1 MMEDQGRAKELLLMN
16 ELVEL
21 RQRVAELEVVG
32 MERQRVA
39 ELEIVDDERQLGK
52 AALSE
57 YPERLQEMALDR
69 VSMNKHILI
78 VEDSLTQA
86 AKLKNLLQKHGYWIT
101 VATNG
106 QEGLAAARERRPDL
120 IITDI
125 LMPVMDGYDMC
136 QAIKHNSGLKDIPVI
151 LLTVLSDT
159 EDIVR
164 ALKAGVDYY
173 LTKPCHENHLLS
185 QVESA
190 LAKPVRQRSNGAEE
204 ELEVV
209 LEGKHHVLTAGRQQI
224 LNLLLSTYENAVQ
237 QNRRLTKA
245 QRELQELNEKL
256 QQEVIERK
264 QAEEEIRRLKDF
276 NAGIV
281 QNMAE
286 GIAVEDA
293 EGYIIFVNPAA
304 ADLLGYSPEELVGQ
318 HWMVIVSPDQHPSVQ
333 AAYERL
339 MHGEADRYE
348 LQLVRQDGTLVPVLV
363 SGSPRVEDGRFAGT
377 LSVFTD
383 ITEHKQV
390 EEELQQSLERLRR
403 TFDETV
409 NALASAIRTRNPYTA
424 GHQWRVAQLASAIAE
439 EMGLPEEQIEGIRV
453 AGLIH
458 DIGKISVPL
467 EILSNPDGISE
478 LEYGIIKAHPQIGY
492 DILKAVEF
500 PWPVAEIVLQH
511 HERLDGSGYP
521 QGLSGEEILL
531 EARILGVADV
541 MDAITSHQP
550 YRAARGLDRALE
562 EISRNRGVLYDPG
575 AVGACLKLFKQK
587 GFKFEEDTRE
597 RDQPGW
603 PTGDVHRQADSLA
616 N

>member
-1 MMEDQGRAKELLLMN
+1 
-16 ELVEL
+16 
-21 RQRVAELEVVG
+21 
-32 MERQRVA
+32 
-39 ELEIVDDERQLGK
+39 
-52 AALSE
+52 
-57 YPERLQEMALDR
+57 
-69 VSMNKHILI
+69 
-78 VEDSLTQA
+78 
-86 AKLKNLLQKHGYWIT
+86 
-101 VATNG
+101 
-106 QEGLAAARERRPDL
+106 
-120 IITDI
+120 
-125 LMPVMDGYDMC
+125 
-136 QAIKHNSGLKDIPVI
+136 
-151 LLTVLSDT
+151 VLSDT
-159 EDIVR
+159 KDVIR

-173 LTKPCHENHLLS
+173 LTKPYYENHLLS

-190 LAKPVRQRSNGAEE
+190 LARPVRQKNDGAEE
-204 ELEVV
+204 ELEVAFGG
-209 LEGKHHVLTAGRQQI
+209 ERHVITSDRQQI
-224 LNLLLSTYENAVQ
+224 LNLLLSTYDNAVQ
-237 QNRRLTKA
+237 QNQKLINT
-245 QRELQELNEKL
+245 QRELQKMNEQL
-256 QQEVIERK
+256 QQEIIERK

-276 NAGIV
+276 NEGIV

-293 EGYIIFVNPAA
+293 EGCIIFVNPAA

-318 HWMVIVSPDQHPSVQ
+318 HWTAIVPSDQHPSVQ
-333 AAYERL
+333 AAHERR

-363 SGSPRVEDGRFAGT
+363 SGSPRIEEGRFAGT
-377 LSVFTD
+377 LTVFTD

-409 NALASAIRTRNPYTA
+409 QALASAIRTRNPYMA
-424 GHQWRVAQLASAIAE
+424 GHQQRVTQLACAIAR

-458 DIGKISVPL
+458 DIGKISVPV
-467 EILSNPDGISE
+467 EILSNPNGISD

-521 QGLSGEEILL
+521 QDLSGDEILL

-541 MDAITSHQP
+541 VDAMSSHQP
-550 YRAARGLDRALE
+550 YRAARGLDKALE
-562 EISRNRGVLYDPG
+562 EISQNRGVLYDPG

-587 GFKFEEDTRE
+587 GFKFERE
-597 RDQPGW
+597 TKDRDQVGW
-603 PTGDVHRQADSLA
+603 LTGDVRRPS
-616 N
+616 

>member
-1 MMEDQGRAKELLLMN
+1 MN
-16 ELVEL
+16 ELAEL
-21 RQRVAELEVVG
+21 RQRVAELEVMG
-32 MERQRVA
+32 IERRW
-39 ELEIVDDERQLGK
+39 GK
-52 AALSE
+52 ESLPE
-57 YPERLQEMALDR
+57 YPERLQEMAVGR
-69 VSMNKHILI
+69 GIANKRILI
-78 VEDSLTQA
+78 VEDSLVQVA
-86 AKLKNLLQKHGYWIT
+86 RLKNLLQERGYWVT

-106 QEGLAAARERRPDL
+106 QEALAAAREREPDL
-120 IITDI
+120 IISDI
-125 LMPVMDGYDMC
+125 IMPGMDGYEMC
-136 QAIKHNSGLKDIPVI
+136 QAIKHDGGLRDIPVI

-159 EDIVR
+159 KDVIR

-173 LTKPCHENHLLS
+173 LTKPYYENHLLS

-190 LAKPVRQRSNGAEE
+190 LARPVRQKNDGAEE
-204 ELEVV
+204 ELEVAFGG
-209 LEGKHHVLTAGRQQI
+209 ERHVITSDRQQI
-224 LNLLLSTYENAVQ
+224 LNLLLSTYDNAVQ
-237 QNRRLTKA
+237 QNQKLINT
-245 QRELQELNEKL
+245 QRELQKMNEQL
-256 QQEVIERK
+256 QQEIIERK

-276 NAGIV
+276 NEGIV

-293 EGYIIFVNPAA
+293 EGCIIFVNPAA

-318 HWMVIVSPDQHPSVQ
+318 HWTAIVPSDQHPSVQ
-333 AAYERL
+333 AAHKRR

-363 SGSPRVEDGRFAGT
+363 SGSPRIEEGRFAGT
-377 LSVFTD
+377 LTVFTD
-383 ITEHKQV
+383 ITEHRQV

-409 NALASAIRTRNPYTA
+409 QALASAIRTRNPYMA
-424 GHQWRVAQLASAIAE
+424 GHQQRVTQLACAIAR

-458 DIGKISVPL
+458 DIGKISVPV
-467 EILSNPDGISE
+467 EILSNPNGISD

-521 QGLSGEEILL
+521 QELSGDEILL

-541 MDAITSHQP
+541 VDAMSSHQP
-550 YRAARGLDRALE
+550 YRAARGLDKALE
-562 EISRNRGVLYDPG
+562 EISQNRGVLYDPG

-587 GFKFEEDTRE
+587 GFKFERE
-597 RDQPGW
+597 TKDRDQVGW
-603 PTGDVHRQADSLA
+603 LTGDVRRPS
-616 N
+616 